1 MTLYILV
8 KNIFFIFL
16 IFLMLYVMVG
26 VILDFINKTKNNKK
40 SIIAREQFEKKLK
53 ELIDEN
59 KKQKKEEK

>member
-40 SIIAREQFEKKLK
+40 SIIAREQFEKILK